1 MASAFELHTLA
12 EIAILNVAV
21 SRILTHLAK
30 ATSDPNSFLSAE
42 LASGLESLAK
52 TNYWSVSHKI
62 KTRFWRLRKADTRK
76 SLAKFVW
83 ISVIGAPPTTARNCR
98 RLMSA
103 LCSQEPVA

>member
-1 MASAFELHTLA
+1 MVVNTIPKTDEDEMASAFELHTLA

-52 TNYWSVSHKI
+52 TNYWSVSHKNQNKI
-62 KTRFWRLRKADTRK
+62 LEI
-76 SLAKFVW
+76 AKGRYSE
-83 ISVIGAPPTTARNCR
+83 IIGEIR
-98 RLMSA
+98 MD
-103 LCSQEPVA
+103 